1 MPTKSKSNTIPKAR
15 IYCPSCGRTLGEE
28 RFYFIRGTHGASAAD
43 RCLPICK
50 DCCMNHYEA
59 ANPASFM
66 VLLFRLNLPWIPQL
80 YAQCYNEK
88 VSPQAPN
95 SPAIFGRYL
104 TMLRL
109 SQYKT
114 YQFKDSLAAQVYY
127 FGADPNFSP
136 DAPQNYDFNTP
147 LFEGDVLPAY
157 PDLPP
162 VEAALSMTA
171 APKQEASMG
180 LELRDRYFEAAA
192 PGYIASRDGAAVNL
206 TSNGN
211 IPAVG
216 TVFSTKVPD
225 IEGVAQSNGDVHY
238 DCGQVPVEV
247 PSFVS
252 HNSQLDSPDFT
263 PNFED
268 PLSDDFVARSTL
280 SPKDPDFSETEDPIS
295 TLVSAHREYLVL
307 APYYRKDSIP
317 LPQTPEL
324 EAAAIE
330 LSTEKLKEASKPNQF
345 SSAFGLK
352 NIAPAAGS
360 GAAALSKFL
369 TAEELQFLQAKWG
382 LAYTEEELVYMEKF
396 YIQMTQDYDIRTAPQ
411 KDYLKKLCVVS
422 LRYDQATERNDFDIA
437 RKASEMYSRITK
449 EAGFQPTQ
457 AREEEEAGLNAIG
470 LLVKMCE
477 AKQFIPKFVVDE
489 PQDQVDFVLKDLE
502 LFTKRL
508 VDNDDTITSRVAT
521 AVAALEEQ
529 DKQLSNAEVAEE
541 DESTDYNAPM
551 IVAEDDAPL
560 DSIFAE
566 LGDSAMAA
574 TVAKKRGK
582 TNLFEEKE

>member
-1 MPTKSKSNTIPKAR
+1 MPTKTKGPSIPKAR
-15 IYCPSCGRTLGEE
+15 IFCPECGRTLGED

-157 PDLPP
+157 PELPP
-162 VEAALSMTA
+162 VEAATSMAA
-171 APKQEASMG
+171 APKKEESLN
-180 LELRDRYFEAAA
+180 LELRNRYFEGAAA
-192 PGYIASRDGAAVNL
+192 GYIASRDGASANL
-206 TSNGN
+206 AANGN
-211 IPAVG
+211 IPAAG
-216 TVFSTKVPD
+216 TVFFTKVPD
-225 IEGVAQSNGDVHY
+225 IEGVAQENGDVLF
-238 DCGQVPVEV
+238 DCGQAIVPV
-247 PSFVS
+247 PNFTSR
-252 HNSQLDSPDFT
+252 NSQLDSPEFV

-268 PLSDDFVARSTL
+268 PLSDCYIARCTL
-280 SPKDPDFSETEDPIS
+280 SPKDPDFSETEDAIS
-295 TLVSAHREYLVL
+295 TLVSSHREYLAL
-307 APYYRKDSIP
+307 ATIYRKDSVP

-330 LSTEKLKEASKPNQF
+330 LSSQDIKAAQPTNGFKDV
-345 SSAFGLK
+345 FGLK
-352 NIAPAAGS
+352 SVVPAAGS

-369 TAEELQFLQAKWG
+369 TAEELDFLRAKWG
-382 LAYTEEELVYMEKF
+382 LAYTEEELTYLEKF
-396 YIQMTQDYDIRTAPQ
+396 YIQMTQDYDIRTATQ
-411 KDYLKKLCVVS
+411 KDYLKKLCIVS

-457 AREEEEAGLNAIG
+457 AKEEEEAGLNAIG

-477 AKQFIPKFVVDE
+477 AKQFIPKFVTDE

-529 DKQLSNAEVAEE
+529 DKQLSTAEVADDD
-541 DESTDYNAPM
+541 DEKSDYNAPM
-551 IVAEDDAPL
+551 IVAEDDGPL
-560 DSIFAE
+560 DTVFAE

-574 TVAKKRGK
+574 TVAKKRAK
-582 TNLFEEKE
+582 KNLFEEN